1 VTMAL
6 SSLFVESAIC
16 GPELCH
22 VGSATAAANGVHI
35 GVATEIENSLIA
47 SLVVAD
53 VVFVGIAHGFGVE
66 RSCPVGCEVV
76 VDLILFFV
84 ALIVFTVVDFR
95 SCVR

>member
-1 VTMAL
+1 M
-6 SSLFVESAIC
+6 
-16 GPELCH
+16 
-22 VGSATAAANGVHI
+22 
-35 GVATEIENSLIA
+35 IA